1 MGLPDRDEDDGVRWW
16 RAAAGCL
23 AAALL
28 IGGVVRAASSARD
41 DGDPVQRIWIAGDST
56 ASPYGPE
63 RAPRTGWG
71 QVFGSWFG
79 PGIAVE
85 NRAQNGRSS
94 RSYIEEGWFGQY
106 EARIASGDLLL
117 IQFGHNDGKRDDPTR
132 YNEPGAAFRQWLT
145 RYVEVAR
152 KAGATPVLITP
163 VARREFAAD
172 EPVDT
177 HGPYARTVHELAAAL
192 DVPLIDLGQRSMDL
206 LRVLGPESS
215 RAWFLRDAA
224 TGDDDNTHFSTY
236 GAHAMACLV
245 ADGLK
250 QLALVA
256 ATGFVRDTDCGA
268 PADALQSLAAQS
280 RPSAIQHAADI
291 AVQQPGPHGGA
302 GTTTAWPFFRDAPGL
317 GFVFRKRALHPGAS
331 IGVHFHDY
339 DEIYYVLEGE
349 GDYVLDGVTRR
360 VVSGDALLTRA
371 GSTHSMRQA
380 GAGDLVLLIAYPKAT
395 PL

>member
-1 MGLPDRDEDDGVRWW
+1 MGLLDRDEDDGVRWW

-28 IGGVVRAASSARD
+28 VGGVVRAASDASD
-41 DGDPVQRIWIAGDST
+41 DGDAVQRIWIAGDST

-106 EARIASGDLLL
+106 EQRIGRGDLLL
-117 IQFGHNDGKRDDPTR
+117 IQFGHNDGKIDDPTR
-132 YNEPGAAFRQWLT
+132 YNAPGAEFRQWLT

-163 VARREFAAD
+163 VARREFAGA

-177 HGPYARTVHELAAAL
+177 HGPYARTVRELAAAL
-192 DVPLIDLGQRSMDL
+192 DVPLVDLGQRSMDL

-236 GAHAMACLV
+236 GAYAMACLV

-256 ATGFVRDTDCGA
+256 ATGFVRDTNCGA
-268 PADALQSLAAQS
+268 PADCAAVAGCAVAALGHPARGGHRGPATG
-280 RPSAIQHAADI
+280 SAWRRRHDHGV
-291 AVQQPGPHGGA
+291 AVLPRRA
-302 GTTTAWPFFRDAPGL
+302 GPGL
-317 GFVFRKRALHPGAS
+317 RVPQARAAPRRLDRRALPRPRRDLLRARGRGRLRARWRHPA
-331 IGVHFHDY
+331 
-339 DEIYYVLEGE
+339 
-349 GDYVLDGVTRR
+349 
-360 VVSGDALLTRA
+360 RA
-371 GSTHSMRQA
+371 RGRCA
-380 GAGDLVLLIAYPKAT
+380 C
-395 PL
+395 

>member
-1 MGLPDRDEDDGVRWW
+1 MGVPDRNAHDGVRWW
-16 RAAAGCL
+16 RAAAACL
-23 AAALL
+23 VAALA
-28 IGGVVRAASSARD
+28 IAGAARASSGAGAESASVR
-41 DGDPVQRIWIAGDST
+41 RIWIAGDST

-79 PGIAVE
+79 PGIVVE

-94 RSYIEEGWFGQY
+94 RSYIEQGWFGQY
-106 EARIASGDLLL
+106 APRIAPGDLLL
-117 IQFGHNDGKRDDPTR
+117 VQFGHNDGKIDDPAR

-152 KAGATPVLITP
+152 KAGATPVLVTP
-163 VARREFAAD
+163 VARREFAGA
-172 EPVDT
+172 EPFDT
-177 HGPYARTVHELAAAL
+177 HGPYARTVRELAAEL
-192 DVPLIDLGQRSMDL
+192 DVPLVDLGRRSMDL
-206 LRVLGPESS
+206 LRVLGPEAS

-236 GAHAMACLV
+236 GAQAMACLV

-256 ATGFVRDTDCGA
+256 AADFVRDTDCGA

-280 RPSAIQHAADI
+280 APSGIQHAADI
-291 AVQQPGPHGGA
+291 AMQQPGPHGGA
-302 GTTTAWPFFRDAPGL
+302 GTTTAWPYFRDAPGL
-317 GFVFRKRALHPGAS
+317 GIVFRKRALHAGAS
-331 IGVHFHDY
+331 IGVHFHDH
-339 DEIYYVLEGE
+339 DEIYYVLDGE
-349 GDYVLDGVTRR
+349 GDYVLDGVQHR
-360 VVSGDALLTRA
+360 VRAGDALLTRA

-380 GAGDLVLLIAYPKAT
+380 GAGDLVLLIAYPQPPA
-395 PL
+395 P